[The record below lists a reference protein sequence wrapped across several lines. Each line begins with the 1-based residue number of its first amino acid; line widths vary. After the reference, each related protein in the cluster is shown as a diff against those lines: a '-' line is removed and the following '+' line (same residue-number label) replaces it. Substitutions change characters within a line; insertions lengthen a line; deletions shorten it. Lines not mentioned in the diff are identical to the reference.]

1 MRSLLLWALG
11 VALAF
16 FVTAGAFLLLAEL
29 GSRPLERSLT
39 PNVRQGT
46 TGSPLLLNIG
56 EEQLRSLQ
64 RERGQPLTI
73 GVRNHG
79 ESRLSDISLTLR
91 VASENTAAPE
101 IRFYR
106 GTLDELSPGEYSTLG
121 FELNLSPFAPPGERG
136 SPAPGSL
143 SRVIIEVR
151 ATVPE
156 GDSAIRTVILPP

>member
-29 GSRPLERSLT
+29 GSRPLERSFN
-39 PNVRQGT
+39 PDVGQET

-56 EEQLRSLQ
+56 QEQLRSLE
-64 RERGQPLTI
+64 RARGQPLTI
-73 GVRNHG
+73 GVRNQG

-106 GTLDELSPGEYSTLG
+106 GTLDGLSPGEYSTLG
-121 FELNLSPFAPPGERG
+121 FKLDLSPFAPPGGRG
-136 SPAPGSL
+136 SPATGSL
-143 SRVIIEVR
+143 SRTIIEVR
-151 ATVPE
+151 AIVPR